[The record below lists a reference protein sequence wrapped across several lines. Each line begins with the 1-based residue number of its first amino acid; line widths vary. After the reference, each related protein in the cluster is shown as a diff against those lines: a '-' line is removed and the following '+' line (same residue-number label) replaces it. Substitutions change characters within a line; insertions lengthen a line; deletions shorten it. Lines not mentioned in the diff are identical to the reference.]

1 MRDCKND
8 ISIENAFRGNIV
20 TRGSLEDEIPN
31 SLFLKIKT
39 TKDIKRFKKLYP
51 EPSKSDESKAG
62 LDATVSRIVAIGFG
76 KSYGLD
82 FNGCTDYKVYAINYS
97 ADDAEEIKDGK
108 ERTLLNYFWVEICN
122 KVGNK
127 VISNPCQ
134 TCLTKFITYCG
145 LNFDIP
151 FLLQRSAILG
161 VTTQFNQSLIPSM
174 EALSL
179 FGSRVNIP
187 SVQMVDLAKLWN
199 CSSWNTKII
208 SMKKLIM
215 ALGIENNMKQKLMF
229 SFSQRPIDSSELSI
243 YFDKTPVEL
252 ADDLVGLNGEDAEI
266 NAKACLVL
274 DLFYLEELS
283 KYLI

>member
-1 MRDCKND
+1 MRNCKND
-8 ISIENAFRGNIV
+8 ISIEGAIRGNIV
-20 TRGSLEDEIPN
+20 TRKGIEEEIPN

-39 TKDIKRFKKLYP
+39 TKDIGRFNKLYP
-51 EPSKSDESKAG
+51 EPSKSDEGKAG

-76 KSYGLD
+76 MAYGLD
-82 FNGCTDYKVYAINYS
+82 FNGFTDYKVYSINYS
-97 ADDAEEIKDGK
+97 KDDSEEIRDDK
-108 ERTLLNYFWVEICN
+108 ERTLLNYFWVEVCN
-122 KVGNK
+122 KIGNK
-127 VISNPCQ
+127 VINNPCQ
-134 TCLTKFITYCG
+134 NCLTKFITYYG

-161 VTTQFNQSLIPSM
+161 VTSQFNQSLIPSM

-199 CSSWNTKII
+199 CSSWNTKSI
-208 SMKKLIM
+208 SMKKLIL
-215 ALGIENNMKQKLMF
+215 AFGIENNIGQKLIF
-229 SFSQRPIDSSELSI
+229 SFSQPIEFSELSS

-252 ADDLVGLNGEDAEI
+252 ADDLVGLNGDNAKI

>member
-1 MRDCKND
+1 MQNHENN
-8 ISIENAFRGNIV
+8 ISIESAFRGNIV
-20 TRGSLEDEIPN
+20 TRGSIEEEIPN

-39 TKDIKRFKKLYP
+39 IKDISRFKKLYP

-62 LDATVSRIVAIGFG
+62 LDATVSRITAIGFG

-82 FNGCTDYKVYAINYS
+82 FNGYTDYKVYAINYS
-97 ADDAEEIKDGK
+97 TDDTEAIRDDK

-122 KVGNK
+122 KIGNK

-145 LNFDIP
+145 LTFDIP

-161 VTTQFNQSLIPSM
+161 VTAQFNQSLIPSM
-174 EALSL
+174 ETLSL

-199 CSSWNTKII
+199 CSSWNTKTI
-208 SMKKLIM
+208 SMKKLIL
-215 ALGIENNMKQKLMF
+215 ALGIENNIEQKLIFNF
-229 SFSQRPIDSSELSI
+229 SLPVNFSELSY
-243 YFDKTPVEL
+243 YFNKTSVEL
-252 ADDLVGLNGEDAEI
+252 ADNMLGLNGDEDKI
-266 NAKACLVL
+266 NAKAYLIL

>member
-1 MRDCKND
+1 MRNCKNY
-8 ISIENAFRGNIV
+8 ISIEGAIRGNIV
-20 TRGSLEDEIPN
+20 TRGSIEEEIPN

-39 TKDIKRFKKLYP
+39 TKDIGRFNKLYP
-51 EPSKSDESKAG
+51 EPSKSDEGKAG

-76 KSYGLD
+76 RSYGLD
-82 FNGCTDYKVYAINYS
+82 FNGFTDYKVYSINYS
-97 ADDAEEIKDGK
+97 KDDSEEIRDDK

-127 VISNPCQ
+127 VINNPCQ
-134 TCLTKFITYCG
+134 TCLTKFITYYG

-161 VTTQFNQSLIPSM
+161 VTSQFNQSLIPSM
-174 EALSL
+174 GALSL

-199 CSSWNTKII
+199 CSSWNVKPV
-208 SMKKLIM
+208 SMKKLIL
-215 ALGIENNMKQKLMF
+215 AFGIENNIGQKLIF
-229 SFSQRPIDSSELSI
+229 SFSQPIEFSRFPD
-243 YFDKTPVEL
+243 YFNKTSAEL
-252 ADDLVGLNGEDAEI
+252 AEDILGLNGDE
-266 NAKACLVL
+266 AKIYAKTYLVL